1 MHYLSLFE
9 KPVEI
14 VKEIKRHHRD
24 FLWASSKEKDVH
36 LVNQEDCSRSK
47 EKGGLGGRKNWRKE

>member
-1 MHYLSLFE
+1 M
-9 KPVEI
+9 EI

-36 LVNQEDCSRSK
+36 LVNREDCSRSK